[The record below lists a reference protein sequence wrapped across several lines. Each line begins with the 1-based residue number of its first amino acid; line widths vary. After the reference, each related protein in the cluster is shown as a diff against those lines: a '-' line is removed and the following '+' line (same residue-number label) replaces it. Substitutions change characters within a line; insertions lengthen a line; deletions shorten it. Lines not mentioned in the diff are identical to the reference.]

1 MQREG
6 PIEQCFLELASPMSL
21 ILNILRNMLAYF
33 GVPVDQDFL
42 TWQNKDYGSARSII
56 RIIGKMLPLEPC
68 RRPNFELIPHL
79 NSEEFDDYEPTV
91 PSFADVLCVAND
103 EEAGYLRF
111 RHSPWKKEEEEK
123 IALFH
128 SPKLIWDPSLPAL
141 RQNKPVKNDLPASEA
156 AIKKIAALEDELTF
170 LRSQIAAI
178 VAMQELRESKESFC
192 DLSDEP
198 SMEHTPSSATSG
210 LNVEPDHSPSSVLSS
225 PPSPPPLPQFSLQP
239 CFPPMQP
246 GSTNRDNP
254 ATAMEKQ
261 HSGVNKVNG
270 SHHSESQ
277 RVSDVPNMLDI
288 LKDMNKVKLRPI
300 ERSPGGR
307 PIQKQK
313 RQSSQWDPVS
323 LISNA
328 LKQKFAFQD
337 DSFDIENRSWECS
350 PFSSPE
356 TSRVSCGDKALSY
369 FFNFD
374 ITFLQQNVIDLREEL
389 II

>member
-1 MQREG
+1 
-6 PIEQCFLELASPMSL
+6 MSF
-21 ILNILRNMLAYF
+21 ILNTLRNMLAYF
-33 GVPVDQDFL
+33 GVPVDQDLL

-68 RRPNFELIPHL
+68 RRPNFEMIPRL
-79 NSEEFDDYEPTV
+79 SSEEFDDYEPMV

-111 RHSPWKKEEEEK
+111 RHSLWKKEEEGK

-128 SPKLIWDPSLPAL
+128 SPKLIWDPSSPTL
-141 RQNKPVKNDLPASEA
+141 RQNKPVENDLPASEA

-178 VAMQELRESKESFC
+178 VAMQELRESKETGIC

-198 SMEHTPSSATSG
+198 SVEHTLPSVAAG
-210 LNVEPDHSPSSVLSS
+210 LSVEAEHSPSSVLSS
-225 PPSPPPLPQFSLQP
+225 PPPPPPLPQLSLQP
-239 CFPPMQP
+239 CLPPMQS
-246 GSTNRDNP
+246 GSTNRDHP
-254 ATAMEKQ
+254 AAAVGKQ
-261 HSGVNKVNG
+261 HSGVHKANG

-323 LISNA
+323 LIANA
-328 LKQKFAFQD
+328 LKQKFASQD
-337 DSFDIENRSWECS
+337 DSFDTENRSWECS

-356 TSRVSCGDKALSY
+356 TSR
-369 FFNFD
+369 F
-374 ITFLQQNVIDLREEL
+374 
-389 II
+389 